1 MAGSK
6 NNTHYSAGY
15 NLLPVSPN
23 ETFIMQRE
31 SDGTQIVNVDGSPE
45 GVVDANVGSL
55 GLDRTNG
62 NLYKKS
68 SGTGNTGWE
77 EISGS
82 GNVVGPGLS
91 TDNAV
96 VRWDG
101 TTGLLIQNSGVIIND
116 ANAVSGV
123 TQLDVDN
130 IRIDGNIISST
141 NTNGDINFSP
151 NGTGRNLLNAR
162 LTIQDVNASG
172 QQVTYRLYNTNN
184 TASSGGTAL
193 YIAEIANGTLGGAA
207 YASINDSTHSYLWGL
222 DNNDSNNL
230 RFMTQTG
237 TSNPSFGA
245 GTEMLSFTPAGAA
258 NFLGPVTI
266 DIPLTVASGGTGVS
280 SNTAYAV
287 LCGGTTATGAVQ
299 SIASVGSSGQVLT
312 SNGAGGYS
320 IEASIRTTGAAATI
334 VGIPD
339 GDEDED
345 AAFVD
350 VDWDVIASGNNI
362 VVQVI
367 GDTGLTINW
376 RVLATYTFV
385 S

>member
-151 NGTGRNLLNAR
+151 NR
-162 LTIQDVNASG
+162 S
-172 QQVTYRLYNTNN
+172 
-184 TASSGGTAL
+184 
-193 YIAEIANGTLGGAA
+193 
-207 YASINDSTHSYLWGL
+207 
-222 DNNDSNNL
+222 
-230 RFMTQTG
+230 
-237 TSNPSFGA
+237 
-245 GTEMLSFTPAGAA
+245 
-258 NFLGPVTI
+258 
-266 DIPLTVASGGTGVS
+266 
-280 SNTAYAV
+280 
-287 LCGGTTATGAVQ
+287 
-299 SIASVGSSGQVLT
+299 
-312 SNGAGGYS
+312 
-320 IEASIRTTGAAATI
+320 
-334 VGIPD
+334 
-339 GDEDED
+339 
-345 AAFVD
+345 
-350 VDWDVIASGNNI
+350 
-362 VVQVI
+362 
-367 GDTGLTINW
+367 
-376 RVLATYTFV
+376 
-385 S
+385 